1 MIVTIDGPAGA
12 GKSSVSKL
20 LAARLGFQF
29 LDTGAMY
36 RAVTWAA
43 ITRQIPLD
51 DNSALSELAATISIR
66 FQDLEVLVDGI
77 NATQEIREPNV
88 TQNVGK
94 IADNPHVRQHLVM
107 MQRKI
112 AQDGNFVCEGRDQGT
127 IVFPAA
133 FCKIFL
139 TASPKIRARRRADQ
153 LRAAGR
159 PVDEEQLLNE
169 QNIRDQQDRDRI
181 VGRLVPAK
189 DAIEFDSENLPLE
202 EVVDAL
208 EKIARAKM
216 ADQVQ

>member
-43 ITRQIPLD
+43 ITRRIPLD

-66 FQDLEVLVDGI
+66 FHGLEVLVDGI

-112 AQDGNFVCEGRDQGT
+112 TQEGNFVCEGRDQGT
-127 IVFPAA
+127 IVFPSA

-159 PVDEEQLLNE
+159 PADEEQLLHE
-169 QNIRDQQDRDRI
+169 QNIRDQQDRDRV
-181 VGRLVPAK
+181 VGRLVPAD

-202 EVVDAL
+202 RVVDAL
-208 EKIARAKM
+208 EKIALSKM
-216 ADQVQ
+216 ADQIP